1 MLVESGHLRASGGP
15 DWLRASL
22 RHVTL
27 LGWLACTCA
36 ALAQPS
42 TAAHAVAAVEQA
54 TRDIDRVEILRQE
67 LRKSEALLE
76 TLARR
81 RAERQAASD
90 AYGVTEA
97 EEQYARTL
105 VDIASLKRELAS
117 AMRTAT
123 PTTAQT
129 PAWAAGKPATEQSPA
144 PKASA
149 APPWWDVY
157 GKGRRAEHASPEPA
171 TPISLAR
178 PSGAIPRTVS
188 AR

>member
-1 MLVESGHLRASGGP
+1 MSVA
-15 DWLRASL
+15 
-22 RHVTL
+22 L
-27 LGWLACTCA
+27 LGWLACMCA

-42 TAAHAVAAVEQA
+42 TAAHTIPAAEQA
-54 TRDIDRVEILRQE
+54 ARDSDSLEILRQE

-81 RAERQAASD
+81 KAERNAGRLAASD
-90 AYGVTEA
+90 ASGATEA
-97 EEQYARTL
+97 EEQHARTL

-117 AMRTAT
+117 AMRMAA

-129 PAWAAGKPATEQSPA
+129 PVWAAGKPATERSPT
-144 PKASA
+144 PKAPA

-157 GKGRRAEHASPEPA
+157 GKGRRAEPS
-171 TPISLAR
+171 TPISLAT

>member
-1 MLVESGHLRASGGP
+1 M
-15 DWLRASL
+15 
-22 RHVTL
+22 

-42 TAAHAVAAVEQA
+42 TAAHTIAAAEQA
-54 TRDIDRVEILRQE
+54 ARDSDRVEILRQE
-67 LRKSEALLE
+67 LRKTEALLE

-81 RAERQAASD
+81 KAERLAASD
-90 AYGVTEA
+90 SSAVTEA
-97 EEQYARTL
+97 EEQHARTL
-105 VDIASLKRELAS
+105 ADIAGLKRELAS

-129 PAWAAGKPATEQSPA
+129 PTGVVGKPGAERSPA

-149 APPWWDVY
+149 ALPWWDVY
-157 GKGRRAEHASPEPA
+157 GKGRRADPA
-171 TPISLAR
+171 TPISLAP
-178 PSGAIPRTVS
+178 PSRAIPRTVS

>member
-1 MLVESGHLRASGGP
+1 ML
-15 DWLRASL
+15 
-22 RHVTL
+22 VTL

-42 TAAHAVAAVEQA
+42 TAAHTIPAAEQA
-54 TRDIDRVEILRQE
+54 ARDSDRVEILRQE

-81 RAERQAASD
+81 KAERLAASD
-90 AYGVTEA
+90 SSGVTEA
-97 EEQYARTL
+97 EEQHARTL
-105 VDIASLKRELAS
+105 ADIAGLKRELAS
-117 AMRTAT
+117 ATRTAT

-129 PAWAAGKPATEQSPA
+129 PAGAAGKPATARSPA

-157 GKGRRAEHASPEPA
+157 GKGRRADPA
-171 TPISLAR
+171 TPISLAS
-178 PSGAIPRTVS
+178 PAGAIPPTVS

>member
-1 MLVESGHLRASGGP
+1 M
-15 DWLRASL
+15 
-22 RHVTL
+22 

-42 TAAHAVAAVEQA
+42 TAAHTIAPAEQA
-54 TRDIDRVEILRQE
+54 ARDNDRVEILRQE

-81 RAERQAASD
+81 KAERLAASD
-90 AYGVTEA
+90 SSAVTET
-97 EEQYARTL
+97 EEQHARTL
-105 VDIASLKRELAS
+105 ADIAGLKRELAS
-117 AMRTAT
+117 AMRTTT

-129 PAWAAGKPATEQSPA
+129 PAWGAGKPATERSRA

-157 GKGRRAEHASPEPA
+157 GKGRRADPA
-171 TPISLAR
+171 TPISLAP
-178 PSGAIPRTVS
+178 PSGGIPRPVS

>member
-1 MLVESGHLRASGGP
+1 ML
-15 DWLRASL
+15 
-22 RHVTL
+22 VTL

-42 TAAHAVAAVEQA
+42 TAAHTVAAVEQA
-54 TRDIDRVEILRQE
+54 TRDSDRVEILRQE

-81 RAERQAASD
+81 KAEHNAGGQAASD
-90 AYGVTEA
+90 ASGVTEA
-97 EEQYARTL
+97 EEQHARTL

-117 AMRTAT
+117 AMRMTT

-129 PAWAAGKPATEQSPA
+129 PVWAAGKPATKRSPA
-144 PKASA
+144 PKALA
-149 APPWWDVY
+149 GPPWWDVY
-157 GKGRRAEHASPEPA
+157 SKGRRAEHASPEPA

-178 PSGAIPRTVS
+178 PSGAIPRTIS

>member
-1 MLVESGHLRASGGP
+1 M
-15 DWLRASL
+15 
-22 RHVTL
+22 

-42 TAAHAVAAVEQA
+42 TAAHTIAAAEQA
-54 TRDIDRVEILRQE
+54 ARDNDRVEILRQE

-76 TLARR
+76 TLTRR
-81 RAERQAASD
+81 KAERQAASD
-90 AYGVTEA
+90 SSGVTEA
-97 EEQYARTL
+97 EEQHARTL
-105 VDIASLKRELAS
+105 VDIAGLKRELAS

-129 PAWAAGKPATEQSPA
+129 PAWAAGKPATERSQA

-157 GKGRRAEHASPEPA
+157 GKGRRAEPA
-171 TPISLAR
+171 TPISLAP
-178 PSGAIPRTVS
+178 PSGATPRTVS

>member
-1 MLVESGHLRASGGP
+1 MSVA
-15 DWLRASL
+15 
-22 RHVTL
+22 L

-42 TAAHAVAAVEQA
+42 PAARTIAAAEQA

-81 RAERQAASD
+81 KAEHNAGGLAAAD
-90 AYGVTEA
+90 ASGVTEA
-97 EEQYARTL
+97 EEQHARTL

-129 PAWAAGKPATEQSPA
+129 PVWAAGKPATERSPT
-144 PKASA
+144 PKAPA

-171 TPISLAR
+171 TPISLAP

>member
-1 MLVESGHLRASGGP
+1 M
-15 DWLRASL
+15 
-22 RHVTL
+22 

-36 ALAQPS
+36 SLAEPS
-42 TAAHAVAAVEQA
+42 TAAHTIAAAEQA
-54 TRDIDRVEILRQE
+54 ARDSDRVEILRQE

-81 RAERQAASD
+81 KAERLAASD
-90 AYGVTEA
+90 SSAVTEA
-97 EEQYARTL
+97 EEQHARTL
-105 VDIASLKRELAS
+105 GDIAGLKRELAS
-117 AMRTAT
+117 AMRSSN
-123 PTTAQT
+123 PTTAPT
-129 PAWAAGKPATEQSPA
+129 PAGAAGKPAITRSPS

-157 GKGRRAEHASPEPA
+157 GKGRRAEPA
-171 TPISLAR
+171 TPISLVP

>member
-1 MLVESGHLRASGGP
+1 MSVA
-15 DWLRASL
+15 
-22 RHVTL
+22 L

-42 TAAHAVAAVEQA
+42 TTAHTIPAAEQA
-54 TRDIDRVEILRQE
+54 ARDSDSVEILRQE
-67 LRKSEALLE
+67 LRKSEALLQ

-81 RAERQAASD
+81 KAERLAASD
-90 AYGVTEA
+90 ASGATEA
-97 EEQYARTL
+97 EEQHARTL

-117 AMRTAT
+117 AMRAAT

-129 PAWAAGKPATEQSPA
+129 PVRAAGKPATERAPA

-149 APPWWDVY
+149 RSPWWDVY
-157 GKGRRAEHASPEPA
+157 GKGRRAEPSS
-171 TPISLAR
+171 PISLA
-178 PSGAIPRTVS
+178 PPPDATSRTVS